1 MEDPEFDELIDEWF
15 IESLKTYRDLH
26 VYQLEFPTRVIEWTS
41 GKTICVAGYNK
52 STKNEILELCLPQ
65 KLFAEENKG
74 LCAERDFKVLHGG
87 FSPGPVSVLKHVP
100 GTRLIVTNDGL
111 TSDLQVWNL
120 GGDDSDVIT
129 KVASVQGSK
138 GSTGGVKMAA
148 RLSPQPEVLH
158 GCRVGDVRLT
168 QLTTGQTLYQL
179 ASTCEESLTSFHF
192 VNDAIFLAACANGD
206 VLTVDTRT
214 SSPPQLALAP
224 SMADSSSVW
233 WAGAFESKLVR
244 VSSSGLAAVSD
255 TRSPASIVCRAKLA
269 VDKPHRDPDDISVSC
284 APALGDVIAVSGF
297 SGVVQIYDT
306 SSWGSEPRDTDPLF
320 EHRGH
325 AVCSPQSSSQAEGG
339 AVAVTCHVWHPK
351 ESRTLV
357 SAADDASLHVWDWI
371 GQSDGRIVKQ
381 CEST

>member
-1 MEDPEFDELIDEWF
+1 MDESEYDEILDDWF

-87 FSPGPVSVLKHVP
+87 FSSGPVSVLKHVP

-120 GGDDSDVIT
+120 GGHDTDVIA
-129 KVASVQGSK
+129 KAASVRGAEGS
-138 GSTGGVKMAA
+138 GGGVKMAA
-148 RLSPQPEVLH
+148 RLSPEPEVLH
-158 GCRVGDVRLT
+158 GCRVCDVKLTRLG
-168 QLTTGQTLYQL
+168 TGQTLYRL
-179 ASTCEESLTSFHF
+179 ASGREERLTRLLFRS
-192 VNDAIFLAACANGD
+192 DAVFLAACATGD

-214 SSPPQLALAP
+214 SRPPQVAP
-224 SMADSSSVW
+224 APDSDAW
-233 WAGAFESKLVR
+233 WTDASESGLVR
-244 VSSSGLAAVSD
+244 VSASGRAALSDPRNPAGVVRRARLAAGTS
-255 TRSPASIVCRAKLA
+255 RR
-269 VDKPHRDPDDISVSC
+269 RPDDVDVSW
-284 APALGDVIAVSGF
+284 APALDGAISLSGF
-297 SGVVQIYDT
+297 DGTVQIFDT
-306 SSWGSEPRDTDPLF
+306 SSWGSEPRDADPLF

-325 AVCSPQSSSQAEGG
+325 AVCSPRSSVEAEGG
-339 AVAVTCHVWHPK
+339 AVGVSGHVWHPK

-357 SAADDASLHVWDWI
+357 SAATDASLHVWDWI
-371 GQSDGRIVKQ
+371 DAGATR
-381 CEST
+381 